1 MADYVQRIVRTLDSM
16 DPTIPPSYD
25 GTTHSA
31 PGGLPSY
38 TRSAS
43 GTPQRRV
50 PTEHQYHLASRSK
63 PPWATLTVFSR
74 APTPGNLLTF
84 LEGDKITG
92 TFTFNLG
99 QAESITSVSAV
110 ARGQIFPGPAER
122 EALTFVE
129 VKSTLWSKENGDPR
143 STGTSRFSGKLVGY
157 YEWPFTLELPTTVT
171 IPGTNHFRAGTV
183 ALPQTFLE
191 RRFPTSVQYVLVVDI
206 SRSRFRVNSKVQ
218 TMFAY
223 VPATR
228 PPPPSPLRQLAYQEN
243 TPLLGPDADPAGW
256 EQFPSFVVRGTVF
269 STRRVEATCHFAL
282 AKPLCYT
289 RGAPIPCAITL
300 SSTDVQALDL
310 LSAPR
315 AISVHLRRR
324 LKPLVPA
331 SKRNG
336 MFDANADL
344 SADPAENIAAATWWP
359 SLEGA
364 PENTRH
370 GFSRRIHR
378 RRLDGEIQ
386 LPVSLKPSCR
396 IAHFAVEYTV
406 EVLPFKATAF
416 VSADTN
422 SMLRQSVE
430 VVTMFASNCPRPR
443 AYAPPQY
450 NLAQEEARDTYFNAD
465 GLSHVWRT

>member
-25 GTTHSA
+25 GTHS
-31 PGGLPSY
+31 GGLPSY
-38 TRSAS
+38 TRGAS

-50 PTEHQYHLASRSK
+50 PTEHEYHLASRSK
-63 PPWATLTVFSR
+63 PPWATLKVFSR
-74 APTPGNLLTF
+74 APTPGNPPTF

-92 TFTFNLG
+92 SFTFNLD

-110 ARGQIFPGPAER
+110 ARGQIFPGPAEK

-143 STGTSRFSGKLVGY
+143 SPGTSRYSGKLVGY
-157 YEWPFTLELPTTVT
+157 YEWPFTLELPMTVT
-171 IPGTNHFRAGTV
+171 IPGTSHFRAGTV
-183 ALPQTFLE
+183 GLPQTFLE

-269 STRRVEATCHFAL
+269 STRQFAL

-289 RGAPIPCAITL
+289 RGAPIPCVITL
-300 SSTDVQALDL
+300 SSTDAQALDL

-344 SADPAENIAAATWWP
+344 SVDPAENVAAATWWP
-359 SLEGA
+359 SLDGGQD
-364 PENTRH
+364 NRSQ
-370 GFSRRIHR
+370 GSSRRIHR

-416 VSADTN
+416 VSAN
-422 SMLRQSVE
+422 AKPMLRQSVE
-430 VVTMFASNCPRPR
+430 IVTMFASNCPRPR

-465 GLSHVWRT
+465 CRT

>member
-25 GTTHSA
+25 TARAGE
-31 PGGLPSY
+31 LPSY
-38 TRSAS
+38 TRGASAIS
-43 GTPQRRV
+43 QRV
-50 PTEHQYHLASRSK
+50 PTEHQYHLASRGSK
-63 PPWATLTVFSR
+63 PPWATLKVFSR
-74 APTPGNLLTF
+74 APTPGNLPTF
-84 LEGDKITG
+84 LEGDKISG
-92 TFTFNLG
+92 TFAFNLD
-99 QAESITSVSAV
+99 QAESITGVSAV
-110 ARGQIFPGPAER
+110 ARGQIMPGPADK

-129 VKSTLWSKENGDPR
+129 VTSTLWTKDHGDPR
-143 STGTSRFSGKLVGY
+143 RPSTSRYSGKLVGY
-157 YEWPFTLELPTTVT
+157 YEWPFTLELPITVT
-171 IPGTNHFRAGTV
+171 IPGTNHSPSGTFG
-183 ALPQTFLE
+183 LPQTFLE
-191 RRFPTSVQYVLVVDI
+191 RRFPTSIQYVLVVDI
-206 SRSRFRVNSKVQ
+206 NRSRFRVNSRVQ

-228 PPPPSPLRQLAYQEN
+228 PPPPSPLRQLAYQQN

-256 EQFPSFVVRGTVF
+256 EQFPPFVVRGTVF
-269 STRRVEATCHFAL
+269 STRQVEATCHFSL

-300 SSTDVQALDL
+300 SSTDAQALDL

-315 AISVHLRRR
+315 AIPVHLRRR
-324 LKPLVPA
+324 LKPLLPA

-344 SADPAENIAAATWWP
+344 SVDPAENIAAATWWP
-359 SLEGA
+359 SVDGA
-364 PENTRH
+364 H
-370 GFSRRIHR
+370 GQGQGSARRIHR

-416 VSADTN
+416 VAVETKP
-422 SMLRQSVE
+422 MLRQSVE
-430 VVTMFASNCPRPR
+430 IVTMFASNCPRPR
-443 AYAPPQY
+443 AYALPQY
-450 NLAQEEARDTYFNAD
+450 NLAEEEARDTYFNAD
-465 GLSHVWRT
+465 GLGHVWRT